1 MDKPLGINLDFHFG
15 QVGKP
20 PLFTEKVRLLLVN
33 RKTGKF
39 EHHHFEALTDI
50 LQGWQV
56 WANDSIGSHPYFTQQ
71 NYYAKKPGSYL
82 PPTAGIPFTPEM
94 VQKLDWHTLTLHTA
108 DPRLGLKEEP
118 YWFPDAPRKAAFA
131 VGTTVAKGLESW
143 GLTGDLSGSSDILID
158 VGWDW
163 KAVGGLMTNFHWPNE
178 NLLKLT
184 CAFGGVELIRE
195 AHKIAFQEKYLFS
208 DYGDR
213 LVII

>member
-1 MDKPLGINLDFHFG
+1 MGINLDFKFG

-33 RKTGKF
+33 KETGRF
-39 EHHHFEALTDI
+39 EIHPFEALGDI

-56 WANDSIGSHPYFTQQ
+56 WANDSIGSHPYFIQQ

-82 PPTAGIPFTPEM
+82 PPTAGIPFNEKI
-94 VQKLDWHTLTLHTA
+94 VQKLDWNLFTLHTA
-108 DPRLGLKEEP
+108 DPSLGKKDEP
-118 YWFPDAPRKAAFA
+118 YWFPNAPRKGAFA
-131 VGTTVAKGLESW
+131 VGTTAAKGLESW
-143 GLTGDLSGSSDILID
+143 GLSGDLSGSSGILID

-163 KAVGGLMTNFHWPNE
+163 KVVGGLMTNFHWPNE

-184 CAFGGVELIRE
+184 CAFGGVELIRA
-195 AHKIAFQEKYLFS
+195 AHEYALKEKLLFS